1 MVAQECSGLSFFDG
15 CSLIIAFFTFSTQRT
30 FRFLQ
35 QCLNPLGHH
44 SHPQQIKR
52 LSNTTLVLYYS
63 QSVIMENSCISN
75 ICRTNRWFVL
85 VYCMQIVIMKNL
97 LRSPKTVQ
105 WVQGC
110 EKQSRMKDIQCHS
123 QPISESF
130 TCYVSRSK

>member
-1 MVAQECSGLSFFDG
+1 MFRSITFWWVQLYCKQLRIKDWYIFFNCYLAAPRPTLGHYRGDSFTLPM
-15 CSLIIAFFTFSTQRT
+15 LIIAFFTFSTQRT

-35 QCLNPLGHH
+35 QRLNPLGHH
-44 SHPQQIKR
+44 CHPQQIKR

-97 LRSPKTVQ
+97 LRSPKTV
-105 WVQGC
+105 
-110 EKQSRMKDIQCHS
+110 
-123 QPISESF
+123 
-130 TCYVSRSK
+130 